1 MAVASVYSESER
13 ATSSAPSEA
22 HPASAIVIANK
33 MIYSKFLMS
42 TLLFFL
48 GAKVQKSGFSGTKN
62 ISFGKILAERE
73 KGRILK

>member
-13 ATSSAPSEA
+13 AASSAPPEA
-22 HPASAIVIANK
+22 HPVSAIVVANK

-48 GAKVQKSGFSGTKN
+48 GAKVQKRGFSGRKN
-62 ISFGKILAERE
+62 VFSGKILAERE
-73 KGRILK
+73 KGCILT

>member
-1 MAVASVYSESER
+1 MMVSARSGSARWTLMAVASVYSESER
-13 ATSSAPSEA
+13 AASFAPSEA

-48 GAKVQKSGFSGTKN
+48 GAKVQN
-62 ISFGKILAERE
+62 
-73 KGRILK
+73 